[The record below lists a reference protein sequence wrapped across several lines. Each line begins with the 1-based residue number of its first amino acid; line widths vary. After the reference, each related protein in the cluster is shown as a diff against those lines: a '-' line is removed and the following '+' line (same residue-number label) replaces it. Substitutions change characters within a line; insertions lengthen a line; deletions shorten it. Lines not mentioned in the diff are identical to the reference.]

1 MIKLNERLLN
11 EGSNARSNIR
21 SSNVRLLN
29 EKSLR
34 YKIIEWKIK
43 YKIEYEI
50 IEYNERLSNIGSL
63 NTIKDRWIQDY
74 QI

>member
-43 YKIEYEI
+43 CKIEYEI